1 MATPPRSCKW
11 YNSWNPWEAYMSKV
25 DKWFRRNPGHL
36 TPIDVV
42 QVSYLQQKSIA
53 TTQIVSSS
61 SRGDFNQQIEKIL

>member
-53 TTQIVSSS
+53 TTQ
-61 SRGDFNQQIEKIL
+61 